1 MRRGVPANRQQT
13 EIVGRAPIERGD
25 PRTDVVAVFI
35 NGSSRR
41 PSIARRYRLEEGP
54 RRLVKSFVRIHGHVG
69 VMIDGDELQLV
80 DEQHFLELVGDAQFV
95 AAVSSL

>member
-41 PSIARRYRLEEGP
+41 PSIARRYRLGKGP
-54 RRLVKSFVRIHGHVG
+54 RRVG
-69 VMIDGDELQLV
+69 KALFWVHRNAGGVVGRAGGEV
-80 DEQHFLELVGDAQFV
+80 FREQHFLRLLGDWQFV
-95 AAVSSL
+95 GGGS